1 MKKYIDT
8 GILLLVF
15 LVSNA
20 QNTFVSE
27 LNQKAFSPDSIQYPY
42 KIVFG
47 GHLYGSQNEAAKP
60 YASFSNSLN
69 KINNEKAALFF
80 SLGDAVRKPDLAT
93 YDIFSDLTLK
103 VEAPV
108 FTAMGNHEWEDPIT
122 SQMYLG
128 FPYYIIEAP
137 GSAFIILNSEDWG
150 NKEQKAFWDKQLN
163 DYINNAAV
171 KNIFIL
177 SHRLIWATGNP
188 MFADLVQL
196 TNSPEMHSGEQ
207 LIDLN
212 KLKPHLDKQFYFIA
226 GDVGLN
232 GRLPFFFQREGNLTF
247 IATGLGDLPTDAVI
261 EATVYK
267 DKDVE
272 FKPLYLGT
280 NEQAQLADYNMTK
293 VAQLVRKT
301 ETINTAA
308 QLNNST
314 TTKAFVLILTMA
326 AFGVGLYLLLGKNE
340 V

>member
-1 MKKYIDT
+1 MKKYIST

-42 KIVFG
+42 KIVFS
-47 GHLYGSQNEAAKP
+47 GHLYGSQTETAKP
-60 YASFSNSLN
+60 YASFSNALN

-80 SLGDAVRKPDLAT
+80 SLGDAVRNADLAS
-93 YDIFSDLTLK
+93 YDVFSDLTLK
-103 VEAPV
+103 VDAPV
-108 FTAMGNHEWEDPIT
+108 FTAMGNHEWKDPIT

-188 MFADLVQL
+188 TFADLVQL
-196 TNSPEMHSGEQ
+196 TNSPEMHTGNQ

-212 KLKPHLDKQFYFIA
+212 TLKPHLDKQFYFVS
-226 GDVGLN
+226 GDVGVN
-232 GRLPFFFQREGNLTF
+232 NKLPFFYQREGNITF

-280 NEQAQLADYNMTK
+280 NDQAQLADYNMTK

-314 TTKAFVLILTMA
+314 ITKAFVLILTFA